1 MATLGGVARVEKE
14 SGKLLI
20 VSGSCPL
27 AAAVT
32 EHPEVCQLTEALV
45 AEIVGT
51 PVHEHCDRN
60 GPPRCRF
67 EVEKS

>member
-1 MATLGGVARVEKE
+1 M
-14 SGKLLI
+14 
-20 VSGSCPL
+20 
-27 AAAVT
+27 T

-45 AEIVGT
+45 AEIVDT
-51 PVHEHCDRN
+51 PVHEDCDRS